1 MTFADKVK
9 IVRAKLFLSQEK
21 LAKEI
26 GVSQVTVARW
36 ETQGISRLYF
46 LHFGSSYY
54 EVHGTAKTIGKQNDI
69 DKFW

>member
-26 GVSQVTVARW
+26 GVSQVTVSRW
-36 ETQGISRLYF
+36 ETQGIDPQFIS
-46 LHFGSSYY
+46 
-54 EVHGTAKTIGKQNDI
+54 EK
-69 DKFW
+69 KFEAFCREKGIEFEETK

>member
-36 ETQGISRLYF
+36 ETQGIDPQFISEKKFEAFCREKGIEF
-46 LHFGSSYY
+46 
-54 EVHGTAKTIGKQNDI
+54 EEAK
-69 DKFW
+69 

>member
-26 GVSQVTVARW
+26 GVSQMTVARW
-36 ETQGISRLYF
+36 ETQGIDPQFIS
-46 LHFGSSYY
+46 
-54 EVHGTAKTIGKQNDI
+54 EK
-69 DKFW
+69 KFEAFCRKKGIEFEETK

>member
-36 ETQGISRLYF
+36 ETQGIDPQFIS
-46 LHFGSSYY
+46 
-54 EVHGTAKTIGKQNDI
+54 EK
-69 DKFW
+69 KFEAFCREKGIEFEETKC

>member
-36 ETQGISRLYF
+36 KTQGIDPQFIS
-46 LHFGSSYY
+46 
-54 EVHGTAKTIGKQNDI
+54 EK
-69 DKFW
+69 KFEAFCREKGIEFEETK